1 MHTIA
6 ISDGGTDMMTKTFD
20 GRQGTMIDKN
30 FGKLMRRERKKQ
42 GMTQAELAEKAGV
55 STMTIRRYES
65 GDRKPRFEEVLKISD
80 ALSINYGI
88 RLTETLPF
96 AVFDM
101 FVSAI
106 NMYIAKMVD

>member
-1 MHTIA
+1 
-6 ISDGGTDMMTKTFD
+6 
-20 GRQGTMIDKN
+20 MIDKN
-30 FGKLMRRERKKQ
+30 FGKLMLIERKKQ

-65 GDRKPRFEEVLKISD
+65 GDRKPRLEEALKISD

-88 RLTETLPF
+88 RLTGTFSF

-106 NMYIAKMVD
+106 NMYIATMVD